1 VALSELEKLQR
12 RIGKRIKELR
22 INKNLKQQE
31 LAASCNLEKT
41 HMSRIEAGGQNLTLK
56 MLQRISKGLE
66 VDISELFVLPQ

>member
-1 VALSELEKLQR
+1 MALSELEKLQR

-22 INKNLKQQE
+22 IEKDLKQQE